1 MATFKDGN
9 PVVIVTDRELEGGRV
24 TGLDLPPRASVIGFA
39 RQSFQGQ
46 KGWVSASTL
55 PPEGGDPTGYE
66 VGFRLQGNP
75 RTVLIR
81 EFVSVEGEG
90 LRHSD
95 RTQQVDRGRGYLWV
109 KAEDVASDPTPEGTF
124 DQFQQESYEAGEFD
138 LSPTAVLSEA
148 DQYLDA
154 REAALNPDRY
164 LQRRREMLLE
174 LDEQWWQMKLEQDQA
189 EWERFRQEGWPSVY
203 AYIQAH
209 IEREDAGR
217 LDWTP
222 ILRAVEQAERGDR
235 TAFDALL
242 AEVYV
247 QGSSILPL
255 AAPEVPTTA
264 CFDCDAVLPVSETWL
279 SKLDGRALCNSC
291 FERAEAAGRARR
303 SRRRAR

>member
-39 RQSFQGQ
+39 RQNFQGQ

-55 PPEGGDPTGYE
+55 PPGGGDPTGYE

-81 EFVSVEGEG
+81 EFVRVEGEG
-90 LRHSD
+90 RRYSD
-95 RTQQVDRGRGYLWV
+95 RTQRVDRGRGYLWV
-109 KAEDVASDPTPEGTF
+109 RAEDIASDPTPEGTF

-164 LQRRREMLLE
+164 LQRRREMLPE

-189 EWERFRQEGWPSVY
+189 EWERFRQEGWPSVH
-203 AYIQAH
+203 AYMQAH

-291 FERAEAAGRARR
+291 FESAEAAGRARR